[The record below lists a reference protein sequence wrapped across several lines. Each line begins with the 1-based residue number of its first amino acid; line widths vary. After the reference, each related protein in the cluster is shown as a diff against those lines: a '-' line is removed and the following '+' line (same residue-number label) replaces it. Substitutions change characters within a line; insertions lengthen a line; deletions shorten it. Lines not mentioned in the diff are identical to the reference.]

1 MKYGNS
7 STIGVD
13 KVWMRVQADGVKV
26 GQRFNED
33 DENWDVLWQSKKIDG
48 VYQPIKNKIRF
59 EDKGQGHLIADINLF
74 TRDALVQFNPT
85 HFFGEYELTTN
96 VAGAFDRAFDLMA
109 SKGLEID
116 RDACLI
122 TRFDLAK
129 DSALTENPSKFVTPL
144 AMYLAANRE
153 STRLEHADGVTLG
166 NGSNQFGF
174 YNRSLHLS
182 NLKINHSL
190 HPNTGR
196 NELRCL
202 SKGRRTW
209 AKKFGDG
216 DASINDFCKLNRDA
230 LSEMYLD
237 HFKTLS
243 TLANE
248 SIKIG
253 IPHDNEMA
261 SDVYSE
267 MLYFQSIHGA
277 SWMNHYLIANGI
289 QAIADKVGLSYFID
303 MACEID
309 SQKTKKSLTHRM
321 KIKTAAAI
329 ELNRIKERFAIRQP
343 ISYVDEYLQTFAA

>member
-1 MKYGNS
+1 M
-7 STIGVD
+7 
-13 KVWMRVQADGVKV
+13 
-26 GQRFNED
+26 
-33 DENWDVLWQSKKIDG
+33 
-48 VYQPIKNKIRF
+48 
-59 EDKGQGHLIADINLF
+59 
-74 TRDALVQFNPT
+74 
-85 HFFGEYELTTN
+85 
-96 VAGAFDRAFDLMA
+96 
-109 SKGLEID
+109 
-116 RDACLI
+116 
-122 TRFDLAK
+122 
-129 DSALTENPSKFVTPL
+129 
-144 AMYLAANRE
+144 
-153 STRLEHADGVTLG
+153 
-166 NGSNQFGF
+166 
-174 YNRSLHLS
+174 
-182 NLKINHSL
+182 KINHSL